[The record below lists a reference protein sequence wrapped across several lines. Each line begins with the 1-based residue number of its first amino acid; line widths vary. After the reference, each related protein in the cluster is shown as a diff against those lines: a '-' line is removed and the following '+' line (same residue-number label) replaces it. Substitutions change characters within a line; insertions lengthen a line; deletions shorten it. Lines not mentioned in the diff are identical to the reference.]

1 MKHLLII
8 LSLFLFSFTVI
19 SCSDEKEDSTENS
32 GTTTTTTD
40 DTTKFVGVGN
50 SGTIEIEN
58 GSYQKVAACQ
68 FGVGESTFYA
78 WMEKAEGGVGG
89 QFQELLES
97 VKNASAVAESRAIQ
111 TILADDSWQSK
122 AWYLERRFPE
132 RWGRKDRL
140 EAHHT
145 REPKVVFHT
154 IKQMSEQEWNEMTG
168 TETKELNSVKAL
180 N

>member
-1 MKHLLII
+1 MKIINEDPKQKGSIKTMKGKGRKSKLTTELIEK
-8 LSLFLFSFTVI
+8 I
-19 SCSDEKEDSTENS
+19 ST
-32 GTTTTTTD
+32 
-40 DTTKFVGVGN
+40 
-50 SGTIEIEN
+50 EIEN
-58 GSYQKVAACQ
+58 GSYQKVAARKC
-68 FGVGESTFYA
+68 GVGESTFYA

-89 QFQELLES
+89 QFQELMEA

-145 REPKVVFHT
+145 GEPKVVFHT
-154 IKQMSEQEWNEMTG
+154 IKQMSEQEWNEVHG
-168 TETKELNSVKAL
+168 TDPKELNSSSPILVKETD
-180 N
+180 